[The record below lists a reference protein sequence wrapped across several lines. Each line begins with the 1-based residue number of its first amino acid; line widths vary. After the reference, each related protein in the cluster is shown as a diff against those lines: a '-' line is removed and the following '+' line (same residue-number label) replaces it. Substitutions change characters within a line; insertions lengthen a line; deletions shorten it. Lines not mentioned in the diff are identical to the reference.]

1 MSIKIKA
8 LYIVVG
14 LVVAKHL
21 FSWLLTMTRTGY
33 GLLED
38 FLINETFLEPR
49 VRVVQ
54 PLKGSLVHDGM
65 VLMQSYNVSILG
77 VGRNLGNRLQNVLEQ
92 VCAVRVHDV

>member
-8 LYIVVG
+8 FYIVIG
-14 LVVAKHL
+14 LVVANHL
-21 FSWLLTMTRTGY
+21 FSWLLSLTKSGY

-54 PLKGSLVHDGM
+54 PPKGSLVHDGM
-65 VLMQSYNVSILG
+65 VLMQSYNVSIIG
-77 VGRNLGNRLQNVLEQ
+77 VGRNLGSRLQNVLGQ
-92 VCAVRVHDV
+92 VYMRVYVA